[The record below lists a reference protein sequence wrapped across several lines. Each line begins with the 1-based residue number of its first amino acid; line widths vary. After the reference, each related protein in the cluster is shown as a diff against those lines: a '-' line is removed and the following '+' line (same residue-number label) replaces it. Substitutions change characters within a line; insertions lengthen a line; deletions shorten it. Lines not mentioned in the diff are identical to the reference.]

1 MIRFLVFL
9 SLLPLLAHTQ
19 PKQSSYVTFKDGKI
33 RYFIPRAEPGML
45 PVMKPAYVD
54 IRQTATPCTKS
65 VTQTDK
71 ELRLQLAALSA
82 RPLSE
87 SDKEVFLASL
97 ACLILLN
104 CDRPGN
110 IDLVLIETAKA
121 MQKDKD
127 VGNEA
132 GLVVKL
138 WGAYIVPDP
147 R

>member
-19 PKQSSYVTFKDGKI
+19 PKQAPYVTFKDGKI
-33 RYFIPRAEPGML
+33 LCFIPRSDPGML
-45 PVMKPAYVD
+45 PVKKPDYVD
-54 IRQTATPCTKS
+54 ILQTAAPGTRS
-65 VTQTDK
+65 VTQTNK
-71 ELRLQLAALSA
+71 ELSEYLAT
-82 RPLSE
+82 RTQSE
-87 SDKEVFLASL
+87 SDKKDFLASL

-104 CDRPGN
+104 SDRPGY
-110 IDLVLIETAKA
+110 IDTALIAKA
-121 MQKDKD
+121 KALQNDKE